1 MDMTDTMIIAGAGFI
16 GTLLVI
22 MAPIVRLNSNI
33 TELTVLFREL
43 KDLVKEKTDTL
54 DTRVTN
60 HGNEI
65 DQLRVNV
72 TDHEAR
78 IRQLE
83 K

>member
-1 MDMTDTMIIAGAGFI
+1 MTDEMIVAVIGLIGGLIVIIA
-16 GTLLVI
+16 
-22 MAPIVRLNSNI
+22 PIIRLNSHI

-54 DTRVTN
+54 DTRITN

>member
-1 MDMTDTMIIAGAGFI
+1 MTDTMIIAGAGFI

-43 KDLVKEKTDTL
+43 KSLVQEKTENL
-54 DTRVTN
+54 DKRVTK
-60 HGNEI
+60 HGEEI
-65 DQLRVNV
+65 DELRLMQ
-72 TDHEAR
+72 TKHEER
-78 IRQLE
+78 IKQLE

>member
-1 MDMTDTMIIAGAGFI
+1 MTDTMIIAGAGFI

>member
-1 MDMTDTMIIAGAGFI
+1 MTGEMIVAVIGLIGGLIVIIA
-16 GTLLVI
+16 
-22 MAPIVRLNSNI
+22 PIIRLNSHI
-33 TELTVLFREL
+33 AELTVLFREL
-43 KDLVKEKTDTL
+43 KDLVNEKTDTL